1 MFTDHP
7 KGRDHLTTNK
17 TVDEARSGY
26 PASLSAGPIVIFDL
40 DGTLVD
46 TLPLIYEAF
55 DAALT
60 SVLGQR
66 MSDDD
71 IRSRFG
77 PPDNTMIRMLVP
89 EHEAEA
95 AIARYVAV
103 YDEQHDELVEP
114 LPEMASLIDQL
125 KAQGAYL
132 AVVTGKSRNTALITL
147 ERLGLLDQFDVVWAG
162 DDVERQKP
170 HPEALLR
177 VLDAFEDSEG
187 RRVVMIGDSTAD
199 ILAGKAVGARTIGVL
214 WGSPDHDDLYGSGP
228 DVVVDSVGDLA
239 RELESLFEQEMTSS

>member
-1 MFTDHP
+1 MIADCQ
-7 KGRDHLTTNK
+7 KGRDPLTS
-17 TVDEARSGY
+17 DEAIDLARPDDLVQS
-26 PASLSAGPIVIFDL
+26 SSGPIVIFDL
-40 DGTLVD
+40 DGTLVN

-60 SVLGQR
+60 PVLGHR
-66 MSDDD
+66 MADDEV
-71 IRSRFG
+71 RSRFG
-77 PPDNTMIRMLVP
+77 PPDNMMIRMMVP

-103 YDEQHDELVEP
+103 YDERHGDLVEP
-114 LPEMASLIDQL
+114 LPEMASLIDHF
-125 KAQGAYL
+125 KAKGAYL

-177 VLDAFEDSEG
+177 VLAAVANSDALP
-187 RRVVMIGDSTAD
+187 VVMIGDSTAD

-228 DVVVDSVGDLA
+228 DVVVDSVAGLA
-239 RELESLFEQEMTSS
+239 AELESLFDQEMASS